1 MNKLLLTTLFFALL
15 ATSCIPRTPKDKDGA
30 EMVEVEAEKDI
41 ETKPNKPRYKADIR
55 EELQGFFTHQASGKV
70 EQVTPKHVN
79 ASGYGIYSYF
89 FLRNKKGVS
98 LKLHIQYPDYDAD
111 LFEIVA
117 DGETMQY
124 EANKFY
130 QVDGDARVVENATF
144 RWYDNAINLADE
156 EFIRKIQ
163 GAESVTLNLKSKAND
178 KILGSISLTK
188 KEVESLEQTIDYYKS
203 LDGAKIP
210 KKGMVNIRSY

>member
-1 MNKLLLTTLFFALL
+1 MNKLLLTTLFLALL
-15 ATSCIPRTPKDKDGA
+15 ATSCIPRTPKDKDRA
-30 EMVEVEAEKDI
+30 ETVDMESKKDT
-41 ETKPNKPRYKADIR
+41 ETNPNKPRYKADIR
-55 EELQGFFTHQASGKV
+55 EELQGFFAHQASGKV
-70 EQVTPKHVN
+70 EQVTPKHVS
-79 ASGYGIYSYF
+79 ASGHGIYSYF

-111 LFEIVA
+111 IYEIVA
-117 DGETMQY
+117 DGETMEY
-124 EANKFY
+124 EVNKSF
-130 QVDGDARVVENATF
+130 QAEGSARVVENATF

-156 EFIRKIQ
+156 EFIRKMQ
-163 GAESVTLNLKSKAND
+163 DAESVTLNMKSKKGD
-178 KILGSISLTK
+178 RLLGSIKLTK